1 MADGGGLQSC
11 SGARGKR
18 NGEFYKRVEAV
29 LPHRRVLQE
38 LQHGHRAAATC
49 GGSRRPMGNGG
60 SPAGECAPAAWNQ
73 PRPPRKRHD
82 L

>member
-1 MADGGGLQSC
+1 MADGGGWQSC

-29 LPHRRVLQE
+29 LPHRRGLQE

-49 GGSRRPMGNGG
+49 GGMEVPPPASAHRPRGTSLGLHA
-60 SPAGECAPAAWNQ
+60 SVTTSSA
-73 PRPPRKRHD
+73 
-82 L
+82 